1 MPCRGSWSWRR
12 KPGSGF
18 ADYGHGD
25 TVVADEEWEARVLQD
40 AALWAKYGCPFDTRA
55 VLPAREYRAHLAIL
69 EGEARR
75 VREEQDKAK
84 KKGRR
89 RW

>member
-1 MPCRGSWSWRR
+1 M
-12 KPGSGF
+12 
-18 ADYGHGD
+18 
-25 TVVADEEWEARVLQD
+25 LQD

-75 VREEQDKAK
+75 VKEEQDKAK

>member
-1 MPCRGSWSWRR
+1 
-12 KPGSGF
+12 
-18 ADYGHGD
+18 
-25 TVVADEEWEARVLQD
+25 VLQD
-40 AALWAKYGCPFDTRA
+40 AAFWAKYGCPFDARA